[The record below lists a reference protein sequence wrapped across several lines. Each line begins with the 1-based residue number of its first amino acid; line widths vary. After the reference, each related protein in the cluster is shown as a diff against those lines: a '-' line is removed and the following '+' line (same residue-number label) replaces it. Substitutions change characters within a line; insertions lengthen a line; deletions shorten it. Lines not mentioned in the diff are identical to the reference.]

1 MSLTKLKNIVMGNNN
16 DKKGTEFLE
25 TINSFLKYMIK
36 EYGGP
41 KGGRTLLVIASDDNK
56 PRVSFIGNRIDGSI
70 SISYAMMSN
79 KEIDE
84 ILSVSAKSVRKIKEI
99 KDDTLKDIMNTL
111 DKKVDDFLNG
121 LTKGGKNE

>member
-1 MSLTKLKNIVMGNNN
+1 MENNN
-16 DKKGTEFLE
+16 DEKGTEFLE
-25 TINSFLKYMIK
+25 TINSFLEYMVK
-36 EYGGP
+36 EYDKP
-41 KGGRTLLVIASDDNK
+41 KDGRTLLVIASDDNK
-56 PRVSFIGNRIDGSI
+56 SRVSFIGNRIDGSI